1 MELEIALA
9 NVLLIALTFYAL
21 LGGADFGAG
30 VWHLLARGPTRR
42 AQHQLI
48 GEAIGPIWEANHVWL
63 ILIVTII
70 FTAFPRA
77 YVHISTTLHIPL
89 TILVIG
95 IVLRG
100 SAFAFRHYDIKDD
113 DIHLRWDQLFAISS
127 LISPF
132 LLGIIIGAITTGRF
146 PVNPATFFDGYI
158 SPWMQPFP
166 LGMGLLTLLLFSY
179 LAATYLLLETRDP
192 TLQKIFRKRAI
203 TAVLLAGI
211 LEEAVLYLGRSGAP
225 RLWGELTTSLW
236 GVFIQLGVGSLTIA
250 AILLLLTQRYWWARN
265 CAILQVTLT
274 IWTWGIAQFPY
285 LIPPNLTVFNTAAPE
300 VTLHFIAGALLVG
313 TLLLFPS
320 LFYLFRIFKGNTL
333 FRNKGHHG

>member
-1 MELEIALA
+1 MALEIALA

-63 ILIVTII
+63 ILIVTIV
-70 FTAFPRA
+70 FTAFPKA

-100 SAFAFRHYDIKDD
+100 SAFAFRHYDIQDD

-127 LISPF
+127 LISPL
-132 LLGIIIGAITTGRF
+132 LLGIIIGAITSGHF

-158 SPWMQPFP
+158 APWLKPFP

-225 RLWGELTTSLW
+225 RLWGEVTTSFW
-236 GVFIQLGVGSLTIA
+236 GGFIQLGVGSLTIA
-250 AILLLLTQRYWWARN
+250 AILLLLTQRYWWARTFS
-265 CAILQVTLT
+265 ILQVTLT

-285 LIPPNLTVFNTAAPE
+285 LIPPNLTVFNTSAPE

-313 TLLLFPS
+313 ILFLFPS
-320 LFYLFRIFKGNTL
+320 LYYLFRIFKGNTL
-333 FRNKGHHG
+333 FRQNGHHE